1 MNIKISHPTK
11 FLFGKVELPASKS
24 VSNRLL
30 IIQRLCDQSFEILNL
45 SEANDTQILKQIL
58 GEDKNVVDAEDAG
71 TTFRFLTAYY
81 ALTEGEKILTGS
93 DQMKKRPIGVLVDA
107 LRELGAD
114 ISYLG
119 EPGYPPIAIR
129 GSKLKGGEITIDG
142 SISSQYISALLLIAP
157 RLSIGLSLHLKGKV
171 ASTPYI
177 KMTLKLMNKLGISYL
192 WKGNVITIPSQPY
205 KPLTVIVEPDWS
217 AASYF
222 FSFAAMASSSELT
235 LMGLNKESIQGDRI
249 VASLFEQF
257 GVKVSYLKKGIK
269 LRKEIVDNPLMQF
282 DTDFNDYPDMVQ
294 SFIPIV
300 ATSGLPA
307 VFSGVKS
314 LRIKETNRVEALQIE
329 MKKFGIEII
338 ELDEDRIE
346 LKEQTVLDSTEAIE
360 THNDHRMAMSLA
372 SMALKQDYIIIN
384 NAEVVNKS
392 FPTFWENLD
401 RIGFKIEEV

>member
-1 MNIKISHPTK
+1 MNLKISHPTK

-24 VSNRLL
+24 ISNRLL
-30 IIQRLCDQSFEILNL
+30 IIQRLCKQSFEILNL
-45 SEANDTQILKQIL
+45 SEANDTRLLQDILS
-58 GEDKNVVDAEDAG
+58 EDRNVVDAQDAG

-81 ALTEGEKILTGS
+81 AMTEGEKILTGS
-93 DQMKKRPIGVLVDA
+93 EQMKKRPIGVLVDA

-114 ISYLG
+114 ISYMG
-119 EPGYPPIAIR
+119 KEGYPPIAIR
-129 GSKLKGGEITIDG
+129 GSKLKGGEISIDG

-157 RLSIGLSLHLKGKV
+157 SLSVGLSLHLKGKV

-222 FSFAAMASSSELT
+222 FSFAALASSSELT

-249 VASLFEQF
+249 VANLFEQF

-269 LRKEIVDNPLMQF
+269 LRKEIVENPLLQF
-282 DTDFNDYPDMVQ
+282 DNDFNDYPDMVQ

-300 ATSGLPA
+300 AASGLPA

-314 LRIKETNRVEALQIE
+314 LRIKETNRVEALKIE

-338 ELDEDRIE
+338 DLDEDRIE
-346 LKEQTVLDSTEAIE
+346 LKEQALKESKEPIATY
-360 THNDHRMAMSLA
+360 NDHRMAMSLA
-372 SMALKQDYIIIN
+372 SMALTQDYIEIHD
-384 NAEVVNKS
+384 AEVVNKS
-392 FPTFWENLD
+392 FPNFWENLD
-401 RIGFKIEEV
+401 RIGFKIEEM